1 MCMCMCPT
9 VLFACCE
16 AAGGLLF
23 CPATSLQ
30 YHQHSLCVALP
41 LCSAAAVIKRLL
53 LVLLVGVGLGTAL
66 FFAGLETLF
75 PKY

>member
-1 MCMCMCPT
+1 
-9 VLFACCE
+9 
-16 AAGGLLF
+16 
-23 CPATSLQ
+23 
-30 YHQHSLCVALP
+30 LP
-41 LCSAAAVIKRLL
+41 AAAIIRRVL

>member
-1 MCMCMCPT
+1 MSTLRPQLHT
-9 VLFACCE
+9 QYIPVSFASRRK
-16 AAGGLLF
+16 F
-23 CPATSLQ
+23 ISP
-30 YHQHSLCVALP
+30 ALP
-41 LCSAAAVIKRLL
+41 LLPGSNAAAIIKRVL